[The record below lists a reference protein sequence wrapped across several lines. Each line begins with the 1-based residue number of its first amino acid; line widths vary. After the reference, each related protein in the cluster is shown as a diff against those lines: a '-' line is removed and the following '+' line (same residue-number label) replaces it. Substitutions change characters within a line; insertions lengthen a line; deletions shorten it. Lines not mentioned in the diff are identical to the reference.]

1 MNYKKKTFINYQKT
15 NKQKKM
21 KVDTKPIN
29 HFIEN
34 WILSKKNCKKERGA
48 VSLFGFSIVFLLV
61 VAYLRKIF
69 VLISPLF
76 HGGMHLADDD
86 FQYKEIYKRL
96 LQRNFDKIFIY
107 TICLVGFLTLFLPL
121 LQHHCNWFFFTWMT
135 AIISLV
141 FVFIL
146 RGLLSLEKEGY
157 PAQIGYQLGVFN
169 DKVDKKVDELKKK
182 VSKQIDDMI
191 PTQVTEMYDSFA
203 EEMKTIF
210 NDSLTKISNLFG
222 GKEAQ

>member
-1 MNYKKKTFINYQKT
+1 MDSF
-15 NKQKKM
+15 
-21 KVDTKPIN
+21 
-29 HFIEN
+29 
-34 WILSKKNCKKERGA
+34 KKNCKKERGA

-76 HGGMHLADDD
+76 HGGLYLADGLNDE
-86 FQYKEIYKRL
+86 YKKKIYKRL
-96 LQRNFDKIFIY
+96 LQQNFDRIFIY

-169 DKVDKKVDELKKK
+169 DKVDKKVAELKKK
-182 VSKQIDDMI
+182 VSEQIDDII
-191 PTQVTEMYDSFA
+191 PTEVTEMFDSFA
-203 EEMKTIF
+203 EEMKTF
-210 NDSLTKISNLFG
+210 YNDSLLK
-222 GKEAQ
+222 